1 MAPSSCTHLV
11 SQEYLGRVC
20 SSDFALIQMRTPL
33 LAHDSKTLQNSY
45 VFSMCWHV
53 VGLILTCYFSCA
65 EGTLPSFMVFVS
77 LLPVMRITHR
87 AMTLNVRTVTV
98 TIEQKAACWLALD
111 IICNTFFLTFSVS
124 RWHLPKE
131 PHDNPRVL
139 VRYVWPRSD
148 NLQFWK
154 PLLIQSCINWFP
166 FLSLGLCLV
175 FF

>member
-1 MAPSSCTHLV
+1 MGSRLGRTSLGMAPSSCTHLV

-111 IICNTFFLTFSVS
+111 IICNTFFFNIFCFQMTLAQRTT
-124 RWHLPKE
+124 W
-131 PHDNPRVL
+131 
-139 VRYVWPRSD
+139 
-148 NLQFWK
+148 
-154 PLLIQSCINWFP
+154 
-166 FLSLGLCLV
+166 
-175 FF
+175 